1 MMRGDWYEEVWCDY
15 GYTGGKLRCGH
26 NKTDVCDCWC
36 DGHKPGKQHLKD
48 ECTHDNCVYCECQSC
63 GMPKNPKAEWCEVCT
78 AEEESE

>member
-36 DGHKPGKQHLKD
+36 DGHKPGKQHLQD
-48 ECTHDNCVYCECQSC
+48 ACTHDNC
-63 GMPKNPKAEWCEVCT
+63 A
-78 AEEESE
+78 